1 MKAGRGI
8 PTPASILCLLVLG
21 VLFPCGGRAD
31 MHLGWHQRF
40 KQGPKMDITAAT
52 FFGGAGSEEFL
63 GVTVAPDESV
73 VVAGNSW
80 QPPLPT
86 DAPTEVLGADGLWSV
101 ALHAEGK
108 ERDEE
113 GNLMAP
119 RRRNPNRTG
128 FLVFYSPDLRKIRR
142 VVRFGWGVASIT
154 AVEYMSDNSLIIA
167 GLATRNFRPVA
178 EKANLLKVYP
188 QRRYEAYGPYEYDG
202 VSLPGD
208 VYVAK
213 LNPDLKGFAWVWIF
227 EGHRVPP
234 TVIHEGPNCTIV
246 CECRTLRSI
255 TPDGQEMREVM
266 KFMSSGSRNL
276 LAVSPVDGRMV
287 IGGEYSHPTGREPW
301 RKPYLDLYNA
311 EGKPHARFYEWQGPL
326 VGADNVRLVS
336 DSAVRGG
343 TMLPNNDVLLY
354 IWSDGGNTVGAWNP
368 VDFRKPLHRSP
379 VCMSMAGADV
389 GSFCHL
395 VRFNLDDYNDTAYTL
410 FASVLQFKPNSVRL
424 SRLCAARDGRVMIM
438 GKSAGFLVQTTTRWF
453 RATDHHEVH
462 LDADNR
468 VVGIKLDKKGWPHY
482 LGLGGRE
489 DFSAV
494 FSPSFSN
501 VLWSSAT
508 AHCEHE
514 AMRETGRGIVAVSVC
529 LGADRKDGETPYL
542 KENHIAGWR
551 DFLGRLKTQGES
563 ATPSPGRQL
572 WGLLTDEMKKAV
584 GVQSQRTDPEDEF
597 PEAFYAELNRIL
609 VEGKTLYDPAA
620 WKDCEFS
627 HYEMKLIG
635 RLKAGAIG
643 EEELPDLNRRL
654 IEKGFPDHVYAYP
667 KSNRPPVLNAVQD
680 EFGGG
685 YSDGHVYLL
694 EAVK

>member
-1 MKAGRGI
+1 
-8 PTPASILCLLVLG
+8 
-21 VLFPCGGRAD
+21 
-31 MHLGWHQRF
+31 MHLGWHERF

-52 FFGGAGSEEFL
+52 FFGGKGPEEFL
-63 GVTVAPDESV
+63 GVTVAADESI

-80 QPPLPT
+80 QSPLPT
-86 DAPTEVLGADGLWSV
+86 DAPTEVLGTDGPWNV
-101 ALHAEGK
+101 ALNAEGK
-108 ERDEE
+108 DRDEE
-113 GNLMAP
+113 GDLMAP

-128 FLVFYSPDLRKIRR
+128 FLVCYSPDLRKIRQ

-154 AVEYMSDNSLIIA
+154 AVEYMSDNSLVIA

-178 EKANLLKVYP
+178 EKAKLLNIYP
-188 QRRYEAYGPYEYDG
+188 QRRYAAYGPYEYDG
-202 VSLPGD
+202 VNLPGD

-234 TVIHEGPNCTIV
+234 TIIHEGPNRAIV

-255 TPDGQEMREVM
+255 TADGKEMREVM

-276 LAVSPVDGRMV
+276 LGVSPVDGRMV

-301 RKPYLDLYNA
+301 RKPYLDVYNA

-326 VGADNVRLVS
+326 AGADNVRLVS
-336 DSAVRGG
+336 DSAVRDGV
-343 TMLPNNDVLLY
+343 MLPSNDVLIY

-368 VDFRKPLHRSP
+368 IDFRKPLNRSP
-379 VCMSMAGADV
+379 VCMTTAGA
-389 GSFCHL
+389 GAASFCHL
-395 VRFNLDDYNDTAYTL
+395 VRFNLDNYEDTSYML
-410 FASVLQFKPNSVRL
+410 FTSVLQAKPNTIRL
-424 SRLCAARDGRVMIM
+424 DRLCAARDGRVMIM
-438 GKSAGFLVQTTTRWF
+438 GKSGGFLVQTTTRWF
-453 RATDHHEVH
+453 RATDHHEVY
-462 LDADNR
+462 LDADKR
-468 VVGIKLDKKGWPHY
+468 PAGVKLDKKGWPHY

-489 DFSAV
+489 HFSTV

-508 AHCEHE
+508 ALCEHK
-514 AMRETGRGIVAVSVC
+514 AMRETSRGIVAVSVC
-529 LGADRKDGETPYL
+529 LGENSKDGETPYF
-542 KENHIAGWR
+542 KENHIVGWQG
-551 DFLGRLKTQGES
+551 FLRRLKTQGES

-572 WGLLTDEMKKAV
+572 WSLLSDSMKKAV
-584 GVQSQRTDPEDEF
+584 GAQGEMAEPEDDF
-597 PEAFYAELNRIL
+597 PGTFYEETNRIL

-627 HYEMKLIG
+627 HYETKLIE
-635 RLKAGAIG
+635 RLKAGAIK
-643 EEELPDLNRRL
+643 EDELPDLNRRL
-654 IEKGFPDHVYAYP
+654 IEKGFPEAVYAYP

-694 EAVK
+694 ETVK